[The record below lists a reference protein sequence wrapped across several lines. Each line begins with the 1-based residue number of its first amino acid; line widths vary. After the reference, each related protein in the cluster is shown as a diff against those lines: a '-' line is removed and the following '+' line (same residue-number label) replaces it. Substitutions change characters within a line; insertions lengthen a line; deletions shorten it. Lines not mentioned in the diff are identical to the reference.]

1 MLTLLYV
8 SLLFLPLSQSNLE
21 LELVECRGHISQL
34 EKDLASKEDEL
45 KELLKAIE
53 CMQTTKVKSMLT
65 SSSYR
70 HCILYVG

>member
-1 MLTLLYV
+1 
-8 SLLFLPLSQSNLE
+8 

-65 SSSYR
+65 SSSYH